1 MGLSIWNYIAMIVWG
16 VPWFSLYLHFGVR
29 ENETTECATRNEL
42 RHWWQMFK
50 YPKNAVFGRRGWIF
64 ETENNKVQKRLSI
77 KQVSNAQ
84 PLFVKKNLIGDLHAW
99 HSE

>member
-1 MGLSIWNYIAMIVWG
+1 
-16 VPWFSLYLHFGVR
+16 
-29 ENETTECATRNEL
+29 
-42 RHWWQMFK
+42 MFK